1 MSTIALENAPII
13 LGGFYRSGTTLLRRL
28 LDAHPAVH
36 CPSELKFFRDVL
48 GEYADDP
55 YGHLRFFNACR
66 VLPLSETERIALLGR
81 AYVSLREASAQRLG
95 KRRWAD
101 KEPENARYLPQ
112 WEQVLGEG
120 FVYVHVLREPLDVF
134 ASLREMRFEKSLSPV
149 LANQLGQYR
158 LNGEAALHFAAKAPE
173 RFYCLH
179 YESIAEQPKAIMK
192 ELLAWLGLEPDRSLL
207 DAFNAPERGR
217 GLEDPKIDKTHDIHA
232 ESIGRGGREL
242 DMEIQ
247 NAIRREVGAL
257 YSALSDFARPTAPL
271 SPSPF
276 PHGERGSKDNRP

>member
-1 MSTIALENAPII
+1 MSAMTLENAPII

-66 VLPLSETERIALLGR
+66 VLPLTETERIALLGR
-81 AYVSLREASAQRLG
+81 AYVSLREASMRRLG

-120 FVYVHVLREPLDVF
+120 FVYVHVLREPLDIF
-134 ASLREMRFEKSLSPV
+134 ASLREMRFDKSLSPK
-149 LANQLGQYR
+149 LSAQIEQYTR
-158 LNGEAALHFAAKAPE
+158 NGEAALHFAAKAPK
-173 RFYCLH
+173 RFFCLH
-179 YESIAEQPKAIMK
+179 YETLVEQPNAVIPR
-192 ELLAWLGLEPDRSLL
+192 LLAWLGLEPNDSLL

-217 GLEDPKIDKTHDIHA
+217 GLEDPKIDRTQGIHA
-232 ESIGRGGREL
+232 GSIGRGASELNAETQESIGRETGT
-242 DMEIQ
+242 
-247 NAIRREVGAL
+247 L
-257 YSALSDFARPTAPL
+257 YKTLSGLADRQTAHRPT
-271 SPSPF
+271 
-276 PHGERGSKDNRP
+276 D